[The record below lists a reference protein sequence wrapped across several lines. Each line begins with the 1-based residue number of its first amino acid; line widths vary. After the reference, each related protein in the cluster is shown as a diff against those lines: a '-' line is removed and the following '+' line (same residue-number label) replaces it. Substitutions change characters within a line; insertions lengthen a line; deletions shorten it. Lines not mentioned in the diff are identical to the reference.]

1 MRNRAIKQMNIM
13 TVPVVFIDD
22 NYTQKLT
29 GVETAL
35 YIRQYNTACN
45 IVFVTSSDLQ
55 LKFKAVV
62 QLKILHKPADK
73 VEIFRVMDEI
83 LSSTK
88 KDAFGRF

>member
-35 YIRQYNTACN
+35 YMRISA
-45 IVFVTSSDLQ
+45 TSGQ
-55 LKFKAVV
+55 
-62 QLKILHKPADK
+62 
-73 VEIFRVMDEI
+73 
-83 LSSTK
+83 
-88 KDAFGRF
+88 